1 MFDDIE
7 ACKETEKP
15 FWETHESNKCPVNSK
30 VPELPWDPAFSSVFN
45 DFHIYICIYGNM
57 GKSENDVFPKIA
69 I

>member
-45 DFHIYICIYGNM
+45 DFHIYIYVYM
-57 GKSENDVFPKIA
+57 GIWVSLKMMYSPK
-69 I
+69 

>member
-45 DFHIYICIYGNM
+45 DFHIYIYIYVYM
-57 GKSENDVFPKIA
+57 GIWVSLKMMYSPK
-69 I
+69 